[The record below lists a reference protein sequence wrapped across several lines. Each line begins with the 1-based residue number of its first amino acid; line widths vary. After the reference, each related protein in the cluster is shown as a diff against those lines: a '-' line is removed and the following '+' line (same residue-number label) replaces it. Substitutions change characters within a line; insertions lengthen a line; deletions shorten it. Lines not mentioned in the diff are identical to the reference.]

1 MKKILTAS
9 AYVLLAAC
17 TAYSHKAMEEQ
28 EQFVVETPYAETPAI
43 DDTISPDVY
52 ALVAARATNRM
63 LDETA
68 EVYEQNPRP
77 TLYLM
82 QIKNTDENLPDGF
95 YLARRETKDI
105 IEGSGTFTLVNN
117 LNEAQ
122 YYLEVSVSPI
132 QLKDKEVPAISYH
145 LSLYTNQNAKI
156 GEWAQMIKQVQN
168 DDKSWW

>member
-82 QIKNTDENLPDGF
+82 QIKKPDENLPDGF

-132 QLKDKEVPAISYH
+132 PLKDKEVPAISYH

>member
-1 MKKILTAS
+1 MCIRDS
-9 AYVLLAAC
+9 
-17 TAYSHKAMEEQ
+17 
-28 EQFVVETPYAETPAI
+28 
-43 DDTISPDVY
+43 
-52 ALVAARATNRM
+52 
-63 LDETA
+63 
-68 EVYEQNPRP
+68 
-77 TLYLM
+77 
-82 QIKNTDENLPDGF
+82 
-95 YLARRETKDI
+95 I

-132 QLKDKEVPAISYH
+132 PLKDKEVPAISYH

>member
-68 EVYEQNPRP
+68 EVYEQNPR
-77 TLYLM
+77 
-82 QIKNTDENLPDGF
+82 
-95 YLARRETKDI
+95 RETKDI

-132 QLKDKEVPAISYH
+132 PLKDKEVPAISYH

>member
-82 QIKNTDENLPDGF
+82 QIKKLMRTCRTVFILP
-95 YLARRETKDI
+95 AAKPKT
-105 IEGSGTFTLVNN
+105 S
-117 LNEAQ
+117 
-122 YYLEVSVSPI
+122 
-132 QLKDKEVPAISYH
+132 LKDRE
-145 LSLYTNQNAKI
+145 LSLWLI
-156 GEWAQMIKQVQN
+156 I
-168 DDKSWW
+168 